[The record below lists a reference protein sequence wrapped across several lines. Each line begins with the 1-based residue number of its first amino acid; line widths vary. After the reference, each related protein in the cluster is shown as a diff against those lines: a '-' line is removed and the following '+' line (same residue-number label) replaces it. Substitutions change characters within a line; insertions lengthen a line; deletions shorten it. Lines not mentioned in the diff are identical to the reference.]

1 MGSIFINYRRD
12 QTAGEAMALFN
23 QLATTIGKDSVFM
36 DVANIALGRDFRQ
49 ALHDRLASCDLMLAL
64 IGRGWVDATNAS
76 GHRRL
81 DDPNDY
87 VRLEISAALKR
98 NIPVLPV
105 LVQGVQMP
113 AMEMLPEEMRDFA
126 FRNAF
131 ELSHS
136 RWDSDVH
143 EMLKRLGLGNPQ
155 GVGSIPE
162 PDAPVG
168 KASTDGA
175 STAVRGSAAEA
186 GATHPP
192 NRKPWLAIAAGTL
205 AALALAAGGLLY
217 VRTVAERD
225 AKIEQ
230 TKIEGARA
238 KAAADAQLLASR
250 AEAAKARADAEAAS
264 AAVAAA
270 QSCRGPSGQGQGDRC
285 ASAEASHA
293 GPADASEAG
302 NRRFGAHI
310 GCPDFAEDREGTR
323 TRRWRCTGLRRGSE
337 AVPHCRRAG
346 ERGRAVFAR
355 PDVSVRR
362 RSAKGRSAGV
372 GPVSQERD
380 AG

>member
-1 MGSIFINYRRD
+1 
-12 QTAGEAMALFN
+12 
-23 QLATTIGKDSVFM
+23 
-36 DVANIALGRDFRQ
+36 
-49 ALHDRLASCDLMLAL
+49 MLAL

-76 GHRRL
+76 GHRRI

-87 VRLEISAALKR
+87 VRLEITAALKR

-113 AMEMLPEEMRDFA
+113 AMEMLPEEMRDFT

-143 EMLKRLGLGNPQ
+143 EMLKRLGLDNPQ
-155 GVGSIPE
+155 GAGSIPE
-162 PDAPVG
+162 AGAPVG

-186 GATHPP
+186 GATRPP

-217 VRTVAERD
+217 MRTVAERD
-225 AKIEQ
+225 ARIEQ
-230 TKIEGARA
+230 AKIEGARA

-250 AEAAKARADAEAAS
+250 VEAAKARADAEAAS

-270 QSCRGPSGQGQGDRC
+270 QAEKEIAAARARKEIEAAVLAERNRAVAQVAKDRETAAQAHKPVTPAQPTRQKSATA
-285 ASAEASHA
+285 ASAPTSDVQTLLKTAKA
-293 GPADASEAG
+293 
-302 NRRFGAHI
+302 
-310 GCPDFAEDREGTR
+310 
-323 TRRWRCTGLRRGSE
+323 L
-337 AVPHCRRAG
+337 
-346 ERGRAVFAR
+346 ERGDGVARDYAEAARLYRIAAEQGNAVA
-355 PDVSVRR
+355 
-362 RSAKGRSAGV
+362 
-372 GPVSQERD
+372 
-380 AG
+380 